1 MLFNSIHF
9 LLFFPT
15 VCFIYFAIPH
25 RFRWIILLAA
35 SYYFYMC
42 WKVEYIFLILI
53 TTLVNYFA
61 AIRMERVNQKDDKKK
76 YLWLCIFTN
85 MSLLF
90 VFKYFG
96 FFSSSINEIFRNF
109 NVFYSF
115 PVYQL
120 LLPVGISFYTF
131 QSLSYT
137 IDVYYGDKKAET
149 HLGIFAL
156 YVSFFPQ
163 LVAGPIERSSKLIPQ
178 FYQKMCFDYDRVT
191 DGLRLMGWGFFKKVV
206 IADRL
211 AIIVDQIYNHPSDY
225 TGFPLILGTYFFAFQ
240 IYCDFSGYTDIAIGS
255 ARVMG
260 FDLSRNF
267 AYPYFSKNIMDFW
280 RRWHMT
286 LMSWFRDYIYIP
298 MGGNRVSWVRWCKN
312 IGFVFLVSGLWHG
325 ANWTFVIWGGIH
337 GVYVIVTK
345 TLQNL
350 LRRMPLISTDGF
362 NKKIISLIKIFVTF
376 NMVTFAWIFF
386 RANSL
391 KDALYIINNILNFK
405 NFSSNIWSFLHD
417 SKVFTGLNL
426 YELVIAVNLI
436 FFLIGVEFLNY
447 RYNAVDKL
455 LKKPIIIR
463 WAYYYAVTYLII
475 IFGQFSK
482 TSFIYFQF

>member
-1 MLFNSIHF
+1 M
-9 LLFFPT
+9 
-15 VCFIYFAIPH
+15 
-25 RFRWIILLAA
+25 
-35 SYYFYMC
+35 
-42 WKVEYIFLILI
+42 
-53 TTLVNYFA
+53 
-61 AIRMERVNQKDDKKK
+61 
-76 YLWLCIFTN
+76 
-85 MSLLF
+85 
-90 VFKYFG
+90 
-96 FFSSSINEIFRNF
+96 
-109 NVFYSF
+109 
-115 PVYQL
+115 
-120 LLPVGISFYTF
+120 
-131 QSLSYT
+131 
-137 IDVYYGDKKAET
+137 
-149 HLGIFAL
+149 
-156 YVSFFPQ
+156 SFFPQ

-178 FYQKMCFDYDRVT
+178 FYQKTCFDYDRVT

-350 LRRMPLISTDGF
+350 LRRMPLISTGGF

-405 NFSSNIWSFLHD
+405 NFSFKHSVFSSQIPTFLR
-417 SKVFTGLNL
+417 V
-426 YELVIAVNLI
+426 
-436 FFLIGVEFLNY
+436 
-447 RYNAVDKL
+447 
-455 LKKPIIIR
+455 
-463 WAYYYAVTYLII
+463 
-475 IFGQFSK
+475 
-482 TSFIYFQF
+482 